1 MKELSAEYTE
11 LQDKVISI
19 TELYI
24 YHLIVNHERSYDLK
38 DKDVYKLIQKV
49 NEQYTYGG
57 SLEEIVDRLL
67 DGDEYDGDEEE
78 WY

>member
-11 LQDKVISI
+11 LLDKGISI

-24 YHLIVNHERSYDLK
+24 YHLIVNDERSYDLK

>member
-11 LQDKVISI
+11 LLDKGISI

-24 YHLIVNHERSYDLK
+24 YHLIVNDERSYDLK
-38 DKDVYKLIQKV
+38 DKDIYKLIQKV
-49 NEQYTYGG
+49 NEQYSYGG